1 MTKEE
6 ERERVPRD
14 AFYEGYSHRFQRPAL
29 PAGITPKGKI
39 PIHTEPPL
47 LRKARKEQL
56 ELPKSPSSE
65 VEVSK
70 TLAVLPRKTDAKPTP
85 AAEATPGRR
94 PPVPPNDGKV
104 AQGPEHDRF
113 IQDILQ

>member
-14 AFYEGYSHRFQRPAL
+14 AFYEGNSHRFQRPAL

-56 ELPKSPSSE
+56 EI
-65 VEVSK
+65 
-70 TLAVLPRKTDAKPTP
+70 LPRKTDAKPTP

-113 IQDILQ
+113 SQDILQ